1 MKISLQ
7 DPTPQSL
14 RIIGDIK
21 TIQDFKN
28 WWPTEGKETFERYL
42 NFTSGKTSIE
52 QEVIRVFCRNLK
64 EYLPR
69 IDEDGNFD
77 IAVLKTLIHF
87 DLAEQSELD
96 DLLS

>member
-52 QEVIRVFCRNLK
+52 QEVIRVFCSNLK
-64 EYLPR
+64 KHLPG
-69 IDEDGNFD
+69 IDDNGDFD
-77 IAVLKTLIHF
+77 LAVMETLIHF
-87 DLAEQSELD
+87 DLADPSELPG
-96 DLLS
+96 